1 MTIKYTMPEKIGLKT
16 TERIYLEI
24 EKSRI
29 NREKSKLVLDK
40 SLMLYFTFMVLGVIG
55 FAFEFIDSFSLNVM
69 VICGIVI
76 LVVGTIPYAVITQKE
91 EKRINEFLKRLK

>member
-1 MTIKYTMPEKIGLKT
+1 MPQKIGLKT

-40 SLMLYFTFMVLGVIG
+40 SLMLYFTFMVVGIIG
-55 FAFEFIDSFSLNVM
+55 FAFEFINSFLLNVL
-69 VICGIVI
+69 VICGIII
-76 LVVGTIPYAVITQKE
+76 LIAGTIPYVIIIQKE
-91 EKRINEFLKRLK
+91 EKRINEFLKELK

>member
-1 MTIKYTMPEKIGLKT
+1 MPKKIGLKT

-40 SLMLYFTFMVLGVIG
+40 SLMLYFTFMVVGIIG
-55 FAFEFIDSFSLNVM
+55 FAFSFIDSFLLNVL
-69 VICGIVI
+69 VVCGIIV
-76 LVVGTIPYAVITQKE
+76 LVVGTIPYVVITQKE
-91 EKRINEFLKRLK
+91 EKRIDEFLKRLE